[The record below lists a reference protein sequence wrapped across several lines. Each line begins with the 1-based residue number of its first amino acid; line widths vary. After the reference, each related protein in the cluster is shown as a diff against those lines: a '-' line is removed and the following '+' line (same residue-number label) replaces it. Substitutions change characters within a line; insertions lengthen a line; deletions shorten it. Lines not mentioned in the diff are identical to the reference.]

1 MVYAIS
7 DNIKSIKLVAGD
19 KQTLVLKEAINEL
32 VLVREGLLRIDTGA
46 TTIIFRHADV
56 GSPSTPTP
64 EVLLGLIS
72 DWIND
77 AAPPPL

>member
-1 MVYAIS
+1 MTYSIS
-7 DNIKSIKLVAGD
+7 DNIKSIRFVASNKETLIC
-19 KQTLVLKEAINEL
+19 KQAIKE
-32 VLVREGLLRIDTGA
+32 VTMVRDGLLRIDTGDA
-46 TTIIFRHADV
+46 AIMFHHADV

-64 EVLLGLIS
+64 DVLLGLIS

>member
-1 MVYAIS
+1 MIYAIS
-7 DNIKSIKLVAGD
+7 DNIKSIRIVAGD
-19 KQTLVLKEAINEL
+19 KEMLVCKQAIKEVTI
-32 VLVREGLLRIDTGA
+32 VRDGLLRLDTGDS
-46 TTIIFRHADV
+46 TIMFHHADV

-64 EVLLGLIS
+64 DVLLGLIS